1 MFKNDFWLTE
11 ASKINCFNVSL
22 PHFYKESL
30 KKKKNFLISCKIRK
44 TKSKFLKINTEKTN
58 FKFIGENVIFQKK
71 ISIKGIKLNNEINF
85 KKSQKNE
92 KKKLINFCQQNM
104 KSSRFDLDRRIP
116 KHIVKRIR
124 KKWISSY
131 FLKLKNKE
139 IFSIYKKKTLVG
151 LLCVIKRKNNL
162 IIDLIAVSKNQ
173 IGKNIGKSII
183 ENLQIRFPKFK
194 NIIVGTYNIN
204 KRAMNFYRNNKF
216 KKVRSYM
223 VYHFYER

>member
-1 MFKNDFWLTE
+1 MRFFNGKNV
-11 ASKINCFNVSL
+11 KIHGNC
-22 PHFYKESL
+22 
-30 KKKKNFLISCKIRK
+30 
-44 TKSKFLKINTEKTN
+44 
-58 FKFIGENVIFQKK
+58 FIGENVVFRKQIN
-71 ISIKGIKLNNEINF
+71 IKGIKLNNEINF

-104 KSSRFDLDRRIP
+104 KSGRFDLDRRIP

-124 KKWISSY
+124 KQWISSY

-151 LLCVIKRKNNL
+151 LLCVIKRKNIL

-204 KRAMNFYRNNKF
+204 KRVMNFYRNK
-216 KKVRSYM
+216 
-223 VYHFYER
+223 

>member
-1 MFKNDFWLTE
+1 MLIKDQWL
-11 ASKINCFNVSL
+11 SKVTGINCFNV
-22 PHFYKESL
+22 
-30 KKKKNFLISCKIRK
+30 KKKNFLFKHNRK
-44 TKSKFLKINTEKTN
+44 GPTLITYKAEKKNKNKINPN
-58 FKFIGENVIFQKK
+58 FVKIGENIIFKK
-71 ISIKGIKLNNEINF
+71 EIKKNLNYKGENLLLVPSIK
-85 KKSQKNE
+85 SE
-92 KKKLINFCQQNM
+92 KKKLIEICLKNM

>member
-1 MFKNDFWLTE
+1 
-11 ASKINCFNVSL
+11 
-22 PHFYKESL
+22 
-30 KKKKNFLISCKIRK
+30 
-44 TKSKFLKINTEKTN
+44 
-58 FKFIGENVIFQKK
+58 
-71 ISIKGIKLNNEINF
+71 
-85 KKSQKNE
+85 
-92 KKKLINFCQQNM
+92 M

-183 ENLQIRFPKFK
+183 ENLQIRFSKFK